1 MENSRNERG
10 LSEKSEDETP
20 ATVPQPIADVY
31 FNGNENI
38 VRDLLCDQLRYHTL
52 PAFCHRE
59 SMGQA
64 IWMRRT
70 LINWLREVCEHR
82 NTEPEVLAHTVQLI
96 DRYVSL
102 ADTDKRDYQLVGAA
116 CFFISSKL
124 KETIPVSVDQI
135 VRYTDFSITKQELF
149 AKELLIGLTLQF
161 DLTMITPVDFI
172 QPLVCFIPCGPEL
185 QQLIRGST
193 NKIFMKILHVEG
205 VNLFLP
211 AYVATA
217 CIIYAMHLTVEP
229 EQHEL
234 PRLTLSR
241 LQDLLHLESFKL
253 EEAYTYLKSLFK
265 PGTIHLSDSV
275 TSIDRGDGAHS
286 PDYQNPNSGILADN
300 LSQLPV
306 ETSTPTGQLSS
317 SSFHSATSSSSASLS
332 VTQRSTSITWGQNV
346 ASISPSSFA
355 TELEATSLNAFC
367 YLVSGSDVSVPYGS
381 SDSRKHSSANP

>member
-1 MENSRNERG
+1 MANSRAEHG
-10 LSEKSEDETP
+10 LSEKSEEGTP
-20 ATVPQPIADVY
+20 ATVPQPIADAY

-38 VRDLLCDQLRYHTL
+38 IQDLLHDQVRYHAF
-52 PAFCHRE
+52 PAFCCRE
-59 SMGQA
+59 PMRQA
-64 IWMRRT
+64 VWMRRT

-96 DRYVSL
+96 DRYASL
-102 ADTDKRDYQLVGAA
+102 VETDKRDYQLVGAA

-149 AKELLIGLTLQF
+149 AKELLIVLTLRF
-161 DLTMITPVDFI
+161 DLTMITPIDFI
-172 QPLVCFIPCGPEL
+172 QPLACFIPCGPEL

-241 LQDLLHLESFKL
+241 LQEMLHLDAFKL
-253 EEAYTYLKSLFK
+253 EEMYTFLRSLFK
-265 PGTIHLSDSV
+265 PGTIHLSNLV
-275 TSIDRGDGAHS
+275 TSVDRGDGAHS
-286 PDYQNPNSGILADN
+286 PEYQNQNSGILVDS
-300 LSQLPV
+300 LPQLPV
-306 ETSTPTGQLSS
+306 ETSTPTGRLS
-317 SSFHSATSSSSASLS
+317 SSFHSATSSSSTGLS
-332 VTQRSTSITWGQNV
+332 VTQPFASITWGQNV
-346 ASISPSSFA
+346 TSASPSYIV
-355 TELEATSLNAFC
+355 TELDATSLNAFG
-367 YLVSGSDVSVPYGS
+367 YLVSGHEASAPNGS
-381 SDSRKHSSANP
+381 SNSRKHS

>member
-1 MENSRNERG
+1 MENSRTERD

-20 ATVPQPIADVY
+20 ATVPQPIADAY
-31 FNGNENI
+31 FNGNESI
-38 VRDLLCDQLRYHTL
+38 IRDLLNDQLRYHAF

-59 SMGQA
+59 SVGQA
-64 IWMRRT
+64 VWMRRT

-102 ADTDKRDYQLVGAA
+102 TDTDKRDYQLVGAA

-161 DLTMITPVDFI
+161 DLTMITPIDFI
-172 QPLVCFIPCGPEL
+172 QPLACFIPCGPEL

-193 NKIFMKILHVEG
+193 NKIYMKILHVEG

-234 PRLTLSR
+234 PRLTLGR
-241 LQDLLHLESFKL
+241 LQEILHLESYKL
-253 EEAYTYLKSLFK
+253 EEMYSFLRSLFK
-265 PGTIHLSDSV
+265 PGTIHLSDLV

-286 PDYQNPNSGILADN
+286 PEYQSRNSGVLVDN
-300 LSQLPV
+300 LPQLPV

-317 SSFHSATSSSSASLS
+317 SSFHS
-332 VTQRSTSITWGQNV
+332 
-346 ASISPSSFA
+346 
-355 TELEATSLNAFC
+355 
-367 YLVSGSDVSVPYGS
+367 
-381 SDSRKHSSANP
+381 